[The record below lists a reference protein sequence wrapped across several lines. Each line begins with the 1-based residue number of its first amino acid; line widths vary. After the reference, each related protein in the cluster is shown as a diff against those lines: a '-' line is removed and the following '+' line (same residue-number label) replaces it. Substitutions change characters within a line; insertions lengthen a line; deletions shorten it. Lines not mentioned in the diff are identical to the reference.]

1 MAITRSVAFLGLLL
15 QVSLAVHPA
24 QAAHHQSSSSK
35 IDCNDAA
42 EAQSKRRA
50 ADDAISNDKGQGEL
64 GLLQTKHTFPQVRP
78 FQEHLELFESV
89 DVVVRGAS
97 AVQGQLSPFD
107 VTALRLLG
115 IVATGYAIM
124 AGAYAWVWY
133 TTPTAAACT
142 KWQLQVSVYCDSCI
156 GGMTATLMAPL
167 ALPLSRN
174 LGHGAHFSGLMMS
187 SLAMLTAL
195 GATTGSFLASRIT
208 PRSKRCLI
216 ASLMACAFLS
226 LTLQGLI
233 AQDVSHSLLDAMGR
247 RKDVVFIAARAWQGL
262 VFYMW
267 VSLLFGVT
275 AEVCQP
281 PLRVRQ
287 QLYQNLA
294 LMVGNGSG
302 PFVVAILTSSSENS
316 EAASFGL
323 AAPIYASA
331 AFYAFHTVAAWMVVP
346 TTPEAVA
353 AAAEDTCGMELVA
366 ADGQASV
373 DRCLP
378 DVMPCDQRS
387 LFLRKLLYCFGNLYG
402 VERAVVTISLEAA
415 TSFVLETHF
424 GWATSRIGTW
434 IGIVYLLGTLVAWP
448 LTVFKD
454 YIGELLLMKIGS
466 STAVIGSVLLAI
478 FIHRAEY
485 VVLLADFLLF
495 SACFVGSGI
504 AEGLALAAAIPE
516 SSWFNLENYWS
527 FSNIMKHNVGR
538 FFAPLMVRSTIGSST
553 ALYGAAQVSLTAVG
567 FVLCHAVA
575 YTVHGLK
582 SQGTAKTLEG
592 DDAPLESWDTTP
604 DTASTKA
611 LSSEAS

>member
-1 MAITRSVAFLGLLL
+1 MIGACAVFVSALV
-15 QVSLAVHPA
+15 QVSWARATDFNKYP
-24 QAAHHQSSSSK
+24 SM
-35 IDCNDAA
+35 DCRDGGP
-42 EAQSKRRA
+42 EEVCVERA
-50 ADDAISNDKGQGEL
+50 GDGEL
-64 GLLQTKHTFPQVRP
+64 SCESWEVHVGLLQTDIAVSRTQRRT
-78 FQEHLELFESV
+78 EHLKPLLGGDGLDHWLDELFEAEPEGSHF
-89 DVVVRGAS
+89 
-97 AVQGQLSPFD
+97 LL
-107 VTALRLLG
+107 TTLRLLG
-115 IVATGYAIM
+115 IIASGYAVM
-124 AGAYAWVWY
+124 AGAHAWVVY
-133 TTPTAAACT
+133 TTPSGAART
-142 KWQLQVSVYCDSCI
+142 KWQLQIEVYCDSWI
-156 GGMTATLMAPL
+156 AGMTSTSMAPL
-167 ALPLSRN
+167 ALPLSHD
-174 LGHGAHFSGLMMS
+174 LGHGAQFSGLMMS

-195 GATTGSFLASRIT
+195 GAGLGSFMA
-208 PRSKRCLI
+208 PRLSPQSKRCLI
-216 ASLMACAFLS
+216 AFLLACATFS
-226 LTLQGLI
+226 LTIQGL
-233 AQDVSHSLLDAMGR
+233 VSHGFSFFATLPR
-247 RKDVVFIAARAWQGL
+247 RDVVFIAARVFQGF
-262 VFYMW
+262 VYFMW